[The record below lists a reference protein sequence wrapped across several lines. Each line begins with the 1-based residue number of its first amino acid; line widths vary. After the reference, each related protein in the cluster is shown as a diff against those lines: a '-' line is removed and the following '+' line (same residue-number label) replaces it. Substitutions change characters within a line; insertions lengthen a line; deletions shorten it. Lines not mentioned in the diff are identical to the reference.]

1 MGRTRVAAA
10 VALVAASCVVTV
22 TPSECGAGASHAAGI
37 LGELAC
43 GSKEPARSLGFVARQ
58 GGGASHGG
66 LSIGPGFAARR
77 PGTCSRRAPGQ
88 CRMDAGD
95 NSMGERLE
103 AKRMREPPL
112 TRGLRPDSRAAGLEF
127 VAADMPV
134 IPTIYNWSALGL
146 NLGGNPVAAALSI
159 PRPVAPAS
167 ATQDKEAGNSKLEQ
181 QLLQELAQLQSEH
194 SDINEISDRL
204 GMQEMGGAGSVHI
217 MSQRAALKKRKLLL
231 KDKVA
236 DVEAK
241 LAQLRPQPVEQ
252 NIANEIEESEETED
266 GDFDDDADSEME
278 SINNMM
284 ARLNE
289 LGLRPDS
296 VRLMPLR
303 FPLPSPPLFVFCQLF
318 PGLAP
323 CRWRSARCFPA
334 CLPPLQASYKCWTHD
349 AFGAQVPPSKD
360 SFFLALMK
368 GLQLAGLRPLKYDF
382 SESTVMGSTSQVLH
396 PHLISC

>member
-1 MGRTRVAAA
+1 MAA

-22 TPSECGAGASHAAGI
+22 TPFECGAGAPHRHAGGV

-43 GSKEPARSLGFVARQ
+43 GSKVPARALGFVARP
-58 GGGASHGG
+58 GGSASQGG
-66 LSIGPGFAARR
+66 LSIGPGLAARR
-77 PGTCSRRAPGQ
+77 PGTCGRRAPGQ

-95 NSMGERLE
+95 NSMGERFE
-103 AKRMREPPL
+103 AMSRREPL

-127 VAADMPV
+127 VAADMPA
-134 IPTIYNWSALGL
+134 IPKIYNWSALGL
-146 NLGGNPVAAALSI
+146 NLGGDPAAAAALSI

-252 NIANEIEESEETED
+252 NIADEIEGSEETED
-266 GDFDDDADSEME
+266 GDFDDEADNEME

-296 VRLMPLR
+296 VRPTPSR
-303 FPLPSPPLFVFCQLF
+303 IPLPSPPLFPSSANFPLARPHAAGDLPDVFLPASPLCK
-318 PGLAP
+318 LA
-323 CRWRSARCFPA
+323 
-334 CLPPLQASYKCWTHD
+334 TN
-349 AFGAQVPPSKD
+349 
-360 SFFLALMK
+360 
-368 GLQLAGLRPLKYDF
+368 AGLTMRLGPR
-382 SESTVMGSTSQVLH
+382 SRRARTVSFWR
-396 PHLISC
+396 

>member
-22 TPSECGAGASHAAGI
+22 TPSECGAGAPHSHAAGV

-43 GSKEPARSLGFVARQ
+43 GSKVPARALGFVARP
-58 GGGASHGG
+58 GGSASPGG

-77 PGTCSRRAPGQ
+77 PGTCGRRAPGQ
-88 CRMDAGD
+88 SRMDAGD
-95 NSMGERLE
+95 SSMGERFE
-103 AKRMREPPL
+103 AKSRREPL

-127 VAADMPV
+127 VAADMPA
-134 IPTIYNWSALGL
+134 IPKIYNWSALGL
-146 NLGGNPVAAALSI
+146 NLGGDPAAAALSI

-252 NIANEIEESEETED
+252 NIADEIEGSEETED
-266 GDFDDDADSEME
+266 GDFDDEADSEME

-296 VRLMPLR
+296 VRPAPSR
-303 FPLPSPPLFVFCQLF
+303 IPLPSPPLFHLLPTF
-318 PGLAP
+318 PWPGPMPLAIFP
-323 CRWRSARCFPA
+323 MFSCLSAPLCKLAAKDRLTICLGPRSRRARTVSFWR
-334 CLPPLQASYKCWTHD
+334 
-349 AFGAQVPPSKD
+349 
-360 SFFLALMK
+360 
-368 GLQLAGLRPLKYDF
+368 
-382 SESTVMGSTSQVLH
+382 
-396 PHLISC
+396 

>member
-1 MGRTRVAAA
+1 MGRRSPANAGGPCVRESQRGRCAPRCMGVAVAHAHRARRGGMGRTRVAAA

-22 TPSECGAGASHAAGI
+22 TPSGCGAGAPHGHAASD

-43 GSKEPARSLGFVARQ
+43 ASKVLARALGFVARP
-58 GGGASHGG
+58 GGSASKGG
-66 LSIGPGFAARR
+66 LSIGPGFAACR
-77 PGTCSRRAPGQ
+77 PGTCGRRAPGQ

-95 NSMGERLE
+95 NSMGERFE
-103 AKRMREPPL
+103 SKSRREPL
-112 TRGLRPDSRAAGLEF
+112 ARGLRPDSRAAGLEF
-127 VAADMPV
+127 VAAGMPA
-134 IPTIYNWSALGL
+134 IPKIYNWSALGL
-146 NLGGNPVAAALSI
+146 SLGGDPAAATLSI
-159 PRPVAPAS
+159 ERPVAPAS
-167 ATQDKEAGNSKLEQ
+167 ATQDKVAGNSKLEQ

-252 NIANEIEESEETED
+252 NIAEIEESEETED
-266 GDFDDDADSEME
+266 GDFDDETDSEME

-296 VRLMPLR
+296 VRST
-303 FPLPSPPLFVFCQLF
+303 PSPFPCPAHPFFIICQLS
-318 PGLAP
+318 PGPAV
-323 CRWRSARCFPA
+323 CRWRSARYSPGLA
-334 CLPPLQASYKCWTHD
+334 AKD
-349 AFGAQVPPSKD
+349 ALTMRFGPRSRRARTV
-360 SFFLALMK
+360 SFW
-368 GLQLAGLRPLKYDF
+368 R
-382 SESTVMGSTSQVLH
+382 
-396 PHLISC
+396 